1 MEFLLISLTRASPY
15 YQANE
20 ALPFNR
26 SYQYELLVAYIA
38 NYCPGKMYD
47 DILEGDNMTSGIGK
61 PGVQLGVL
69 LTLKR

>member
-26 SYQYELLVAYIA
+26 SYQYELLVANLT

-47 DILEGDNMTSGIGK
+47 DFLECDNMTYFRHWEAGSAIGRI
-61 PGVQLGVL
+61 VNA
-69 LTLKR
+69 